1 MRPRPRGESLGL
13 MQLADWA
20 RGIVRA
26 IIAIDRSAIE
36 VGFTLRCTLGVAIPL
51 VIAIAAGHASLGF
64 APAVGA
70 LICGFTSLQGI
81 YRSRI
86 TTVLA
91 VAIGITAAS
100 FIGTLAAPYVAALV
114 AMTAIVGYLYGTIS
128 QLGMPASV
136 AALNTTVAFI
146 IFSSLPHAPRQDLEQ
161 SALLLSGAL
170 IQAFLLLIAW
180 PIDRFTIERRGLAAA
195 YRELAGF
202 AQSLAKADATVPP
215 IAAFSTARQIVAD
228 QQPLTRARDIARV
241 TRILMDAEALRH
253 RLAAMTALRHDGLA
267 DVPEEFSQLGQ
278 AIGKQL
284 DALAATLEGTTGADE
299 LQSVSL
305 QTLAAFQAFERA
317 YPGEEFALALARDM
331 AAHLQDATQAIAVVA
346 TGHPA
351 RLLLSSQPRPAA
363 YIETRIAW
371 FSSDAIRNACILSFA
386 MLIGHT
392 IFSAD
397 RGYWIALTAALVLRP
412 DLQGT
417 INRGF
422 ARVAGTLLGAVVAAL
437 ALVAFHGNPVLQ
449 SAGMVAA
456 AGVCYLTLMP
466 NYALFSTAM
475 TIFVILALSLGGTYT
490 GTIADRVFDTL
501 GGGTLAMAG
510 YLLFPTWARR
520 RTRPLL
526 TDFIDAQREFALVL
540 LGTYADSGRTECDK
554 LAEIRTRAWKTRTE
568 LETAIDRARAE
579 PRQRHTIDTD
589 RALDILAA
597 TQSFA
602 LVNMALESGLETM
615 PPAPPLPGLLP
626 IRDALDRAM
635 REIAEA
641 LREMR
646 RADIDNS
653 LADAYDRLSPGTE
666 VSHPTHLFVI
676 HYAGGYVQSV
686 KTLAALTGL

>member
-1 MRPRPRGESLGL
+1 
-13 MQLADWA
+13 MQFADWA
-20 RGIVRA
+20 RGITRA
-26 IIAIDRSAIE
+26 IVAVDRSTIE

-51 VIAIAAGHASLGF
+51 AVAIAAGHPSFGF
-64 APAVGA
+64 APAIGA

-86 TTVLA
+86 ATVLA

-100 FIGTLAAPYVAALV
+100 FIGALVAPYVAALV
-114 AMTAIVGYLYGTIS
+114 TITAIVGYFYGTVS

-146 IFSSLPHAPRQDLEQ
+146 IFSSLPHTPRQDFEQ
-161 SALLLSGAL
+161 SLLLLGGAL
-170 IQAFLLLIAW
+170 IQAVLLLIAW

-195 YRELAGF
+195 YRELAGY
-202 AQSLAKADATVPP
+202 ARSLAKPDVTVPP
-215 IAAFSTARQIVAD
+215 ITALATARQIVAD
-228 QQPLTRARDIARV
+228 QQPLARARDVARV
-241 TRILMDAEALRH
+241 TRILTDAEALRH
-253 RLAAMTALRHDGLA
+253 RLAGMTALRRDA
-267 DVPEEFSQLGQ
+267 PTDVPSEFTEFVEALGR
-278 AIGKQL
+278 QL
-284 DALAATLEGTTGADE
+284 DALASTLEGARSADG
-299 LQSVSL
+299 LQGIRL
-305 QTLAAFQAFERA
+305 QTFATLQAFERA
-317 YPGEEFALALARDM
+317 YAGEEFALALVRDI
-331 AAHLQDATQAIAVVA
+331 AEHLQSAAQAIAVAA
-346 TGHPA
+346 TGRPV

-363 YIETRIAW
+363 YIETRIDW
-371 FSSDAIRNACILSFA
+371 FSRDAIRDACVLSLA

-422 ARVAGTLLGAVVAAL
+422 ARIAGTLGGAVIAALLVAA
-437 ALVAFHGNPVLQ
+437 FRGNPVLQ

-475 TIFVILALSLGGTYT
+475 TVFVILALSLGGTYT
-490 GTIADRVFDTL
+490 GTIADRVLDTL

-526 TDFIDAQREFALVL
+526 IDFIDAQREFALVL
-540 LGTYADSGRTECDK
+540 LGAYADSGRIDRDK

-568 LETAIDRARAE
+568 LETSIDRARAE
-579 PRQRHTIDTD
+579 PRQPHTIDTD

-615 PPAPPLPGLLP
+615 PPAPPLPGLQP
-626 IRDALDRAM
+626 ICDALDVAM
-635 REIAEA
+635 REIAGA

-646 RADIDNS
+646 HADIDDS
-653 LADAYDRLSPGTE
+653 LASAYDRLSQSTGI
-666 VSHPTHLFVI
+666 SDPTHLFVV
-676 HYAGGYVQSV
+676 HYVGGYVQSV
-686 KTLAALTGL
+686 KTLAELTGL

>member
-1 MRPRPRGESLGL
+1 

-51 VIAIAAGHASLGF
+51 AVAIAAGHPSLGF
-64 APAVGA
+64 APAIGA
-70 LICGFTSLQGI
+70 LVCGFTSLQGI

-91 VAIGITAAS
+91 VAIGIAVAS
-100 FIGTLAAPYVAALV
+100 FIGALVAPYVAALV
-114 AMTAIVGYLYGTIS
+114 VITAIVGYLYGTIS

-146 IFSSLPHAPRQDLEQ
+146 IFSSLSHTPRQDLAQ
-161 SALLLSGAL
+161 SSLLLGGAL
-170 IQAFLLLIAW
+170 IQVFLLLVVW

-195 YRELAGF
+195 YRELAGY
-202 AQSLAKADATVPP
+202 AQSLAKPDSTAPP
-215 IAAFSTARQIVAD
+215 IAALITARQIVAD
-228 QQPLTRARDIARV
+228 QQPLARARDIARV
-241 TRILMDAEALRH
+241 TRILKDAEALRQ
-253 RLAAMTALRHDGLA
+253 RLAAMMVLRHDGVA
-267 DVPEEFSQLGQ
+267 DVSAEGSRLVQ
-278 AIGKQL
+278 AVGRQL
-284 DALAATLEGTTGADE
+284 DVLAATLEGTTSVDD
-299 LQSVSL
+299 LQSVRL
-305 QTLAAFQAFERA
+305 QTAAEFRAFEHA
-317 YPGEEFALALARDM
+317 YTGKTFSLALVRDI
-331 AAHLQDATQAIAVVA
+331 ADQLQDATQAIAVVA
-346 TGHPA
+346 SGHPT

-363 YIETRIAW
+363 YIETRIDW
-371 FSSDAIRNACILSFA
+371 LSRDAIRNACVLSLA

-422 ARVAGTLLGAVVAAL
+422 ARIAGTLAGAVVAAL
-437 ALVAFHGNPVLQ
+437 VLIAFRGDPVLQ
-449 SAGMVAA
+449 SAGMVVA

-475 TIFVILALSLGGTYT
+475 TVFVILALSLGGTHT
-490 GTIADRVFDTL
+490 GTIADRVLDTL
-501 GGGTLAMAG
+501 GGGALAMAG

-526 TDFIDAQREFALVL
+526 ADFIDAQREFALAL
-540 LGTYADSGRTECDK
+540 LGAYADSHRIDRDN

-568 LETAIDRARAE
+568 LETSIDRARAE
-579 PRQRHTIDTD
+579 PRQPHTIDTD

-597 TQSFA
+597 TQTFA
-602 LVNMALESGLETM
+602 LVNMALESGLESM
-615 PPAPPLPGLLP
+615 PPAPQLPALLP

-635 REIAEA
+635 REIAGA

-646 RADIDNS
+646 HADIDDS
-653 LADAYDRLSPGTE
+653 LAGAYDRLRQSTGIN
-666 VSHPTHLFVI
+666 HPTHLFVV
-676 HYAGGYVQSV
+676 HYAGGYVRSV
-686 KTLAALTGL
+686 KTLAKLTQL